1 MPAGQALIIAAVVL
15 IIVAIVLNR
24 RRQSLSEELGIELP
38 EKKRRRSVGPVPA
51 ATMEIDHARPVVAD
65 FRVEGDTALVRFDVP
80 YPPEGDEVLADILM
94 GEAIEV
100 VRERRHQLP
109 LSNLTEVVTLAG
121 RAETIEVGRNR
132 LETPGQ
138 LPPKLDRIGILNL
151 STFGRDPLQQS
162 FSEHDA
168 TDIAPGTLGRE
179 RRDELRPLTE
189 ELRLPKAIDTGLR
202 AQGVDPATASAGDIV
217 VGVLKL
223 FGYEVRPAGL
233 SGWLASKAG
242 ETTYIVEDRYK
253 PGDHPELDES
263 VIRRFMVEFS
273 TTGAGRGLLVSEKYG
288 PFDVYALERREP
300 RVRFITRE
308 RIQKLI
314 DSMAIS

>member
-1 MPAGQALIIAAVVL
+1 MPAGQAFIIAAVIL
-15 IIVAIVLNR
+15 IVVAVVLNR
-24 RRQSLSEELGIELP
+24 RREALRAELGIEAP
-38 EKKRRRSVGPVPA
+38 EKKRKAVAPPPQALV
-51 ATMEIDHARPVVAD
+51 EIDHPRPVVAG
-65 FRVEGDTALVRFDVP
+65 FQIEGDTAEVRFDVP
-80 YPPEGDEVLADILM
+80 YPRGGDEVLAELLM

-109 LSNLTEVVTLAG
+109 MPSLTQVVALAG
-121 RAETIEVGRNR
+121 RGETIEVGRTR
-132 LETPGQ
+132 LNTPGQ
-138 LPPKLDRIGILNL
+138 LPPKLDRMSILNL
-151 STFGRDPLQQS
+151 SVIGRDPLQQS
-162 FSEHDA
+162 FSAETA
-168 TDIAPGTLGRE
+168 PEVVPGTMGRE
-179 RRDELRPLTE
+179 RSDELRPLIE

-202 AQGVDPATASAGDIV
+202 AQGVDPASASAGELV

-223 FGYEVRPAGL
+223 FGYQVSPAGM
-233 SGWLASKAG
+233 SGWVATKGG
-242 ETTYIVEDRYK
+242 ERTYIVEDHHK

-273 TTGAGRGLLVSEKYG
+273 TTGASRGLLVSEKYG

>member
-15 IIVAIVLNR
+15 IVVAVILNR
-24 RRQSLSEELGIELP
+24 RRQALGEELGIEP
-38 EKKRRRSVGPVPA
+38 SQKKRKAASPVPQ
-51 ATMEIDHARPVVAD
+51 ATVEIDHARPVVAD
-65 FRVEGDTALVRFDVP
+65 FRIEGDIALVRFDVP
-80 YPPEGDEVLADILM
+80 YPTEGDEVLADILL

-109 LSNLTEVVTLAG
+109 MSNLTEVVALAG
-121 RAETIEVGRNR
+121 RGDTIEVGRTR
-132 LETPGQ
+132 LDTPGQ
-138 LPPKLDRIGILNL
+138 LPPKLDRMGILNL
-151 STFGRDPLQQS
+151 SALGRDPLQQS
-162 FSEHDA
+162 FSEHDS
-168 TDIAPGTLGRE
+168 TDVVPGTLGRE

-202 AQGVDPATASAGDIV
+202 AQGVDPASASAGEMV

-223 FGYEVRPAGL
+223 FGYQVRPAGM

-253 PGDHPELDES
+253 PGDHPELDEAS
-263 VIRRFMVEFS
+263 IRRFMVEFS
-273 TTGAGRGLLVSEKYG
+273 TVGANRGLLVSEKYG
-288 PFDVYALERREP
+288 PFDIYSLERREP

-314 DSMAIS
+314 DSLAIS